1 MKTGWCKPVTVL
13 CWMFQDNDNYILSD
27 GAGGHQ
33 RGKFERAF
41 AQIGGFVFGGEDTLL
56 YLT

>member
-1 MKTGWCKPVTVL
+1 MTVL